1 MTSFAETEFKP
12 ACRAQLERLAT
23 WQISGRLISQ
33 RPCCLAYSLRDLAPA
48 LAGQDD
54 ETVIRAFDELVEAVY
69 KRDAFAAGT
78 ASWCELIPEATGSDR
93 DDQALKAAQDL
104 VDCTLAAL
112 VPGESL

>member
-33 RPCCLAYSLRDLAPA
+33 RPCCLAYGLRDLAPA
-48 LAGQDD
+48 LAGLDD
-54 ETVIRAFDELVEAVY
+54 EAVIRAFDELVEAVY
-69 KRDAFAAGT
+69 VRDGFANNT

-93 DDQALKAAQDL
+93 DGQALKAAQDL
-104 VDCTLAAL
+104 VELTLD
-112 VPGESL
+112 SLMAGA